1 MCRAAARH
9 FATRDPRSAR
19 YAGVIVGL
27 LLAAGG
33 ARRFGSQKLVA
44 PLGDTT
50 VVRHAAESLA
60 QSTDALIV
68 VVGSEAV
75 TVARALH
82 GVNATIVENAEWE
95 RGLSTSIRC
104 GVASATPETSALLIA
119 LGDEPLVNR
128 DVPRAVI
135 AAWRATGKPIVVP
148 RYAGE
153 SGHPALFE
161 PSIFAELMA
170 LEGDAGAK
178 RVINRLADRV
188 AYVDIAAERPL
199 DVDQAADLRRLE
211 RGSSDAEDHSPSG
224 DV

>member
-1 MCRAAARH
+1 M
-9 FATRDPRSAR
+9 
-19 YAGVIVGL
+19 IVGL

-44 PLGDTT
+44 ALGDAT

-60 QSTDALIV
+60 QATDALIV

-75 TVARALH
+75 MVARALH

-104 GVASATPETSALLIA
+104 GVAATMPETSAVLIA
-119 LGDEPLVNR
+119 LGDEPFVNR
-128 DVPRAVI
+128 DVSRAVI
-135 AAWRATGKPIVVP
+135 AAWRATGRPIVVP

-153 SGHPALFE
+153 SGHPALFDS
-161 PSIFAELMA
+161 SIFSELME

-178 RVINRLADRV
+178 RVINRSPHRV
-188 AYVDIAAERPL
+188 RYIDIEAPRPL
-199 DVDQAADLRRLE
+199 DVDEPADLRRLA
-211 RGSSDAEDHSPSG
+211 SSSED
-224 DV
+224 V